1 MIVLCLVING
11 NSCFGARDVAILLIA
26 PRDLTMDNIDMTGNV
41 VHMATSTHNAPPW
54 WEVEGIKEAI
64 KVNPN
69 DTPQQWREAALDWEI
84 SKAPVK
90 FEGLPQAS
98 QHRFPYTVNDR
109 FVIYRNDTM
118 DALTTDASSRYNIH
132 SIDQLCEAM
141 KLVCNHG
148 GYRMN
153 TIGSL
158 RGGKEIWFMANTD
171 DNVNIAGEKFNRNV
185 ILGTSY
191 DQTRKSFGFCSDVA
205 VVCSN
210 TLNYAIDNAESVF
223 KFSHLRPYN
232 ALEVV
237 GDLKKVEANQVVM
250 QMTIEKLAD
259 TKITTTE
266 TESYFQE
273 VAKLLPVPKKY
284 AKEPAAFT
292 KTIVDQ
298 MTASN
303 KYAMG
308 ATLPNRVDTLHGATQ
323 AVVHFVDYKMLQT
336 QTGESKANRFGRAF
350 FGDGA
355 KLKNKAMGIALDLA
369 A

>member
-1 MIVLCLVING
+1 
-11 NSCFGARDVAILLIA
+11 
-26 PRDLTMDNIDMTGNV
+26 
-41 VHMATSTHNAPPW
+41 MATSTHNAPPW

-64 KVNPN
+64 RVNP
-69 DTPQQWREAALDWEI
+69 DDSPQQWREQALNWEVL
-84 SKAPVK
+84 KAPVK
-90 FEGLPQAS
+90 FDGVNG
-98 QHRFPYTVNDR
+98 HREDIRYTQERVLDDR

-118 DALTTDASSRYNIH
+118 DALTTDASKKYHIH

-158 RGGKEIWFMANTD
+158 RGGKEIWFMASTD
-171 DNVNIAGEKFNRNV
+171 DDVNIAGEKFNRNV

-191 DQTRKSFGFCSDVA
+191 DQTRKSFGICSDVA

-223 KFSHLRPYN
+223 KFSHLKPYN

-259 TKITTTE
+259 TKITPTE

-273 VAKLLPVPKKY
+273 IAKLLPVPQKY
-284 AKEPAAFT
+284 AKEPKAFT
-292 KTIVDQ
+292 QQIVQQIADSY
-298 MTASN
+298 TKA
-303 KYAMG
+303 KG
-308 ATLPNRVDTLHGATQ
+308 ATLPNRVGTLHGATQ
-323 AVVHFVDYKMLQT
+323 AIVHFVDYKMLQT
-336 QTGESKANRFGRAF
+336 QTGESKSNRFGRAF

-355 KLKNKAMGIALDLA
+355 KLKNKAIDIALDLVA
-369 A
+369 

>member
-1 MIVLCLVING
+1 
-11 NSCFGARDVAILLIA
+11 
-26 PRDLTMDNIDMTGNV
+26 MDNIDTTGNV

-64 KVNPN
+64 RVNPN
-69 DTPQQWREAALDWEI
+69 DTPQQWREAALDWEVL
-84 SKAPVK
+84 KAPVK
-90 FEGLPQAS
+90 FDGYDGRINLEREKILK
-98 QHRFPYTVNDR
+98 DR

-118 DALTTDASSRYNIH
+118 AALTTDASSRYNIH

-171 DNVNIAGEKFNRNV
+171 DDVNIAGEKFNRNV

-191 DQTRKSFGFCSDVA
+191 DQTGQSFGFCSDVA

-250 QMTIEKLAD
+250 KMTIEKLAD
-259 TKITTTE
+259 TKVTPTE
-266 TESYFQE
+266 TQWYFQE
-273 VAKLLPVPKKY
+273 IAKLLPVPKKY
-284 AKEPAAFT
+284 TKEPAAFT
-292 KTIVDQ
+292 QQIVQQIADSY
-298 MTASN
+298 TKA
-303 KYAMG
+303 KG
-308 ATLPNRVDTLHGATQ
+308 ATLPNRVGTLHGATQ

-336 QTGESKANRFGRAF
+336 QSGESKSNRFGRAF

>member
-1 MIVLCLVING
+1 
-11 NSCFGARDVAILLIA
+11 
-26 PRDLTMDNIDMTGNV
+26 MDNIDTTGNV

-69 DTPQQWREAALDWEI
+69 DTPQQWREAALDWEVL
-84 SKAPVK
+84 KAPVK
-90 FEGLPQAS
+90 FNGYGRWLKTEEPL
-98 QHRFPYTVNDR
+98 HRIKEVSEKILDDR

-118 DALTTDASSRYNIH
+118 DALTTDASKKYHIH

-171 DNVNIAGEKFNRNV
+171 DDVNIAGEAFNRNV

-191 DQTRKSFGFCSDVA
+191 DQTKKSFGFCSDVA

-210 TLNYAIDNAESVF
+210 TLNYSLDKADQVF
-223 KFSHLRPYN
+223 RFSHLRPYN
-232 ALEVV
+232 PSQVV
-237 GDLKKVEANQVVM
+237 GDLSKIKQSQLFMEV
-250 QMTIEKLAD
+250 TIEKLANTKVTPTD
-259 TKITTTE
+259 TVE
-266 TESYFQE
+266 YFE
-273 VAKLLPVPKKY
+273 EIAKLLTVPKKY
-284 AKEPAAFT
+284 AKEPTAFT
-292 KTIVDQ
+292 QQIVKQIADSYQ
-298 MTASN
+298 N
-303 KYAMG
+303 AMG
-308 ATLPNRVDTLHGATQ
+308 ATLPNRVGTLHGATQ

-336 QTGESKANRFGRAF
+336 RTGQSKSNRFGRAF

-355 KLKNKAMGIALDLA
+355 KLKNKAIDIALDLA